1 MLIDYLVPWWF
12 SPASSALG
20 IGSSSLEFISQLPS
34 EDYIDRFKWYDFK
47 YLPFLRKVPPN
58 M

>member
-34 EDYIDRFKWYDFK
+34 EDYIDRFKWF
-47 YLPFLRKVPPN
+47 
-58 M
+58 